1 MSDELD
7 VASEQEEYFRSEAL
21 RVARI
26 AEKTPADWEA
36 PDCYDCGL
44 VIPAGR
50 LALGKWVCVECQT
63 VRENANKLYRKN

>member
-21 RVARI
+21 RQARVT
-26 AEKTPADWEA
+26 EKIPHDWES

-44 VIPAGR
+44 EIPAAR
-50 LALGKWVCVECQT
+50 LALGKWVCVECQS
-63 VRENANKLYRKN
+63 VRENSNKLYRRN